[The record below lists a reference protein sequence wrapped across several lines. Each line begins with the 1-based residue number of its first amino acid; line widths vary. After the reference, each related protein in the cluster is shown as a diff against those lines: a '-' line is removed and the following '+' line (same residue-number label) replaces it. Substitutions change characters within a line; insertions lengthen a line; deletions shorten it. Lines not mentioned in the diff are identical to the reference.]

1 LGNIFYPDLLY
12 PSTYKDLSDTE
23 LIAEYKKSGDKIFV
37 GILYKRYSHLVM
49 GLCMKYLKDQDE
61 AQDAVLNIFTKLFD
75 DLLKHNVEYFKSW
88 LYTFTKNHCL
98 MNLRSAQSKLKRNL
112 EYREDVKTF
121 METSEEMHQNAN
133 KREQEYV
140 ALEKALA
147 ELNEEQRACVELFYI
162 KDKSY
167 NEIAELTGYPVN
179 SVKSYIQNGK
189 RNLKI
194 KLEQLNGQ
202 QKST

>member
-1 LGNIFYPDLLY
+1 MLY
-12 PSTYKDLSDTE
+12 PSAYKDLSDKE

-49 GLCMKYLKDQDE
+49 GLCMKYLKDEDD
-61 AQDAVLNIFTKLFD
+61 AQDAVINIFTKLFD
-75 DLLKHNVEYFKSW
+75 DLLKHNIEYFKSW

-98 MNLRSAQSKLKRNL
+98 MNLRSAQTKLKRDL
-112 EYREDVKTF
+112 AYSADVKTV
-121 METSEEMHQNAN
+121 MEISEEMHLNAN

-140 ALEKALA
+140 ALEKALS
-147 ELNEEQRACVELFYI
+147 ELNDEQRACVELFYM

-167 NEIAELTGYPVN
+167 NEIAELTGYSVN
-179 SVKSYIQNGK
+179 NVKSYIQNGK

-202 QKST
+202 EESKS

>member
-1 LGNIFYPDLLY
+1 MLY
-12 PSTYKDLSDTE
+12 PERYKDLTDKE
-23 LIAEYKKSGDKIFV
+23 LIAEYKKSADKIYV

-49 GLCMKYLKDQDE
+49 GLSMKYLKDEDN
-61 AQDAVLNIFTKLFD
+61 AKDAVINIFTKLFD

-98 MNLRSAQSKLKRNL
+98 MQLRSEQSKLRKNL
-112 EYREDVKTF
+112 DYEYDVKLF
-121 METSEEMHQNAN
+121 VEKSEEMHQNAN

-140 ALEKALA
+140 ALERAMA
-147 ELNEEQRACVELFYI
+147 GLNEEQRICVELFYM

-167 NEIAELTGYPVN
+167 NEIVDITGYSLN
-179 SVKSYIQNGK
+179 NVKSYIQNGK

-194 KLEQLNGQ
+194 KLETQGGQ
-202 QKST
+202 E

>member
-1 LGNIFYPDLLY
+1 MLY
-12 PSTYKDLSDTE
+12 PERYKDLTDKE
-23 LIAEYKKSGDKIFV
+23 LIAEYKKSTDKIYV

-49 GLCMKYLKDQDE
+49 GLSMKYLKDEDN
-61 AQDAVLNIFTKLFD
+61 AKDAVINIFTKLFD

-98 MNLRSAQSKLKRNL
+98 MLLRSEQSKLRKNL
-112 EYREDVKTF
+112 DYEYDVKLF
-121 METSEEMHQNAN
+121 VEKSEEMHQNAN

-140 ALEKALA
+140 ALERAMA
-147 ELNEEQRACVELFYI
+147 GLNEEQRICVELFYM

-167 NEIAELTGYPVN
+167 NEIVDITGYSLN
-179 SVKSYIQNGK
+179 NVKSYIQNGK

-194 KLEQLNGQ
+194 KLETQSGQ
-202 QKST
+202 E

>member
-1 LGNIFYPDLLY
+1 MLY
-12 PSTYKDLSDTE
+12 PERYKDLTDKE
-23 LIAEYKKSGDKIFV
+23 LIAEYKKSADKIYV

-49 GLCMKYLKDQDE
+49 GLSMKYLKDEDN
-61 AQDAVLNIFTKLFD
+61 AKDAVINIFTKLFD

-98 MNLRSAQSKLKRNL
+98 MQLRSEQSKLRKNL
-112 EYREDVKTF
+112 DYEYDVKLF
-121 METSEEMHQNAN
+121 VEKSEEMHQNAN

-140 ALEKALA
+140 ALERAMA
-147 ELNEEQRACVELFYI
+147 GLNEEQRICVELFYM

-167 NEIAELTGYPVN
+167 NEIVDITGYSLN
-179 SVKSYIQNGK
+179 NVKSYIQNGK

-194 KLEQLNGQ
+194 KLETQSGQ
-202 QKST
+202 E

>member
-1 LGNIFYPDLLY
+1 MLY
-12 PSTYKDLSDTE
+12 PAHYKDLSDAE

-49 GLCMKYLKDQDE
+49 GLCMKYLKDEDE
-61 AQDAVLNIFTKLFD
+61 AQDAVINIFTKLFD
-75 DLLKHNVEYFKSW
+75 DLIKHQVEYFKSW

-98 MNLRSAQSKLKRNL
+98 MILRSAKAKLRHTL
-112 EYREDVKTF
+112 AYGEDVKLF
-121 METSEEMHQNAN
+121 VEKAEEMHQNAN

-147 ELNEEQRACVELFYI
+147 ELNEEQRTCVELFYI

-167 NEIAELTGYPVN
+167 TEIAELTGYTLN
-179 SVKSYIQNGK
+179 NVKSYIQNGK

-194 KLEQLNGQ
+194 KLEQVNERQ
-202 QKST
+202 EPQ

>member
-1 LGNIFYPDLLY
+1 LLY
-12 PSTYKDLSDTE
+12 PASYKDLSDKE
-23 LIAEYKKSGDKIFV
+23 LIAEYKKSGDKLFV
-37 GILYKRYSHLVM
+37 GILYKRYSHLVF
-49 GLCMKYLKDQDE
+49 GLCMKYLKDEDE

-75 DLLKHNVEYFKSW
+75 DLLKHNIEYFKSW

-98 MNLRSAQSKLKRNL
+98 MNLRSKQSKLKRNL
-112 EYREDVKTF
+112 EYSADVKTF
-121 METSEEMHQNAN
+121 METSEEMHLNAN

-147 ELNEEQRACVELFYI
+147 ELNNEQRACVELFYM

-167 NEIAELTGYPVN
+167 NEIAELTGYSVN
-179 SVKSYIQNGK
+179 NVKSYIQNGK

-202 QKST
+202 QESN

>member
-1 LGNIFYPDLLY
+1 MLY
-12 PSTYKDLSDTE
+12 PERYKDFTDKE
-23 LIAEYKKSGDKIFV
+23 LIAEYKKSTDKIYV

-49 GLCMKYLKDQDE
+49 GLSMKYLKDEDN
-61 AQDAVLNIFTKLFD
+61 AKDAVINIFTKLFD

-98 MNLRSAQSKLKRNL
+98 MKLRSEQSKLRKNL
-112 EYREDVKTF
+112 DYEYDVKLF
-121 METSEEMHQNAN
+121 VEKSEEMHQNAN

-140 ALEKALA
+140 ALERAMA
-147 ELNEEQRACVELFYI
+147 GLNEEQRICVELFYM

-167 NEIAELTGYPVN
+167 NEIVEITGYSLN
-179 SVKSYIQNGK
+179 NVKSYIQNGK

-194 KLEQLNGQ
+194 KLETQGGQ
-202 QKST
+202 E

>member
-1 LGNIFYPDLLY
+1 MLY
-12 PSTYKDLSDTE
+12 PERYKDLTDKE
-23 LIAEYKKSGDKIFV
+23 LIAEYKKSSDKIYV

-49 GLCMKYLKDQDE
+49 GLSMKYLKDEDN
-61 AQDAVLNIFTKLFD
+61 AKDAVINIFTKLFD

-98 MNLRSAQSKLKRNL
+98 MQLRSEQSKLRKNL
-112 EYREDVKTF
+112 DYEYDVKLF
-121 METSEEMHQNAN
+121 VEKSEEMHQNAN

-140 ALEKALA
+140 ALERAMA
-147 ELNEEQRACVELFYI
+147 GLNEEQRICVELFYM

-167 NEIAELTGYPVN
+167 NEIVDITGYSLKN
-179 SVKSYIQNGK
+179 VKSYIQNGK

-194 KLEQLNGQ
+194 KLETQSGQ
-202 QKST
+202 E